1 MRQITEEIEVE
12 AVIENLEQIT
22 EFVQDKVLQ
31 MGCPPKTAFQIVL
44 ALEEVF
50 VNVANYA
57 YAPETGMCRLRVEAS
72 QFENEQGNAVIVL
85 QDSGKEF
92 NPLLKEDPD
101 ITLSA
106 EEREIGG
113 LGIYMVKEIMNSV
126 VYEYKDGQNCL
137 TMVKSW

>member
-1 MRQITEEIEVE
+1 MKQITEEIEIE
-12 AVIENLEQIT
+12 AVIENLEPVT
-22 EFVQDKVLQ
+22 EFVQEKVLQ
-31 MGCPPKTAFQIVL
+31 MGCPPKTAVQIVL
-44 ALEEVF
+44 ALEELF

-57 YAPETGMCRLRVEAS
+57 YAPETGMCQIRVEAA
-72 QFENEQGNAVIVL
+72 QLDDRQGNAVIVL
-85 QDSGKEF
+85 RDSGKEF